1 MFVDAKEFALAV
13 VSSSNPNLTIQE
25 KFELYEAAYSL
36 ADSKIRQVNDERKK
50 KQPSVKDK
58 INAAKQWGL

>member
-36 ADSKIRQVNDERKK
+36 ADSKIKQVNDERKK

-58 INAAKQWGL
+58 INAVKQLGL

>member
-1 MFVDAKEFALAV
+1 MVVDAKEFALAV

-58 INAAKQWGL
+58 INAVKQLGL

>member
-50 KQPSVKDK
+50 KQPSVEDK
-58 INAAKQWGL
+58 INAVKQLGL

>member
-58 INAAKQWGL
+58 INAVKQLGL

>member
-50 KQPSVKDK
+50 KQPSVKDT
-58 INAAKQWGL
+58 INAVKQLGL

>member
-36 ADSKIRQVNDERKK
+36 ADSKIRQVNDEQKK

-58 INAAKQWGL
+58 INAVKQLGL

>member
-1 MFVDAKEFALAV
+1 MLIDAKEFALAV

-36 ADSKIRQVNDERKK
+36 ADSKIKQDNDEWKK
-50 KQPSVKDK
+50 KQPSVNDK
-58 INAAKQWGL
+58 INAAKQLGL

>member
-1 MFVDAKEFALAV
+1 MLIYAKEFALAV

-36 ADSKIRQVNDERKK
+36 ADSKIKQDNDEWKK
-50 KQPSVKDK
+50 KQPSVNDK
-58 INAAKQWGL
+58 INAAKQLGL